1 MSLWD
6 NFLKDISEEF
16 KNKEHF
22 LKGSTIRRCIH
33 PKIDS
38 INAIKY
44 LDAVSRLE
52 FLKPDPQTG
61 SPTHSID
68 KFSLVTLQSSLYLK
82 TMIKKCNNLDVID
95 EIHDIG
101 GGYGNMAW
109 TLKNYGYNK
118 KYIIYDFPVMQDIQ
132 RYWLGEQDIEVEYR
146 SLNELDPGEN
156 SHLIGTHS
164 INEMDLSDREK
175 IPFDRFKSFFIAHN
189 KIFNEIDNIIYFKN
203 LAQNLDHD
211 TEHLFYGDDDG
222 PLQKSHYWLTGIK
235 L

>member
-6 NFLKDISEEF
+6 NYLKDISSEF
-16 KNKEHF
+16 KHKEDF
-22 LKGSTIRRCIH
+22 LKRDTIRRCLH
-33 PKIDS
+33 PRMNS
-38 INAIKY
+38 MNAIQY
-44 LDAVSRLE
+44 LSAVINLD
-52 FLKPDPQTG
+52 FLKPDPPTG
-61 SPTHSID
+61 SPTRCID

-82 TMIKKCNNLDVID
+82 TMIEKSKLDVID

-118 KYIIYDFPVMQDIQ
+118 KYIIYDFPIMQDIQ

-146 SLNELDPGEN
+146 SLDELDPGEN

-175 IPFDRFKSFFIAHN
+175 VPFDKFKSFFIAYN
-189 KIFNEIDNIIYFKN
+189 QKFNGIDNVEYFKN
-203 LAQNLDHD
+203 LAMNLDHE
-211 TEHLFYGDDDG
+211 TEHLFYGDDHG
-222 PLQKSHYWLTGIK
+222 PLQRQHYWLIGNSS
-235 L
+235 

>member
-22 LKGSTIRRCIH
+22 LKGSTISRCIH

-68 KFSLVTLQSSLYLK
+68 KFSLVNLQSSLYLK

-146 SLNELDPGEN
+146 SLAELDPGEN

-189 KIFNEIDNIIYFKN
+189 KIFNEIDNIKYFSN
-203 LAQNLDHD
+203 LAKNLDHD

-222 PLQKSHYWLTGIK
+222 PLQQSHYWLTGVK

>member
-22 LKGSTIRRCIH
+22 LKGSTISRCIH

-146 SLNELDPGEN
+146 SLAELDPGEN

-189 KIFNEIDNIIYFKN
+189 KIFNEIDNIKYFSN
-203 LAQNLDHD
+203 LAKNLDHD

-222 PLQKSHYWLTGIK
+222 PLQQSHYWLTGVK

>member
-16 KNKEHF
+16 KNKEYF
-22 LKGSTIRRCIH
+22 LKGSTTSRCIH
-33 PKIDS
+33 PRIDS
-38 INAIKY
+38 MNAIKY
-44 LDAVSRLE
+44 LNAVSHLD
-52 FLKPDPQTG
+52 FLKPDPQIG

-82 TMIKKCNNLDVID
+82 TMIKKSNLDVID

-118 KYIIYDFPVMQDIQ
+118 RYIIYDFPVMHDIQ

-146 SLNELDPGEN
+146 SLDELDPGEN

-164 INEMDLSDREK
+164 INEMNLSDREK

-189 KIFNEIDNIIYFKN
+189 KIFNEIDNIKYFRN
-203 LAQNLDHD
+203 LAKNLDHD

-222 PLQKSHYWLTGIK
+222 PLQQSHYWLTGVK

>member
-22 LKGSTIRRCIH
+22 LKGSTISRCIH

-44 LDAVSRLE
+44 HDAVSRLE

-146 SLNELDPGEN
+146 SLAELDPGEN

-189 KIFNEIDNIIYFKN
+189 KIFNEIDNIKYFSN
-203 LAQNLDHD
+203 LSKNLDHD

-222 PLQKSHYWLTGIK
+222 PLQQSHYWLTGVK

>member
-1 MSLWD
+1 
-6 NFLKDISEEF
+6 
-16 KNKEHF
+16 
-22 LKGSTIRRCIH
+22 
-33 PKIDS
+33 
-38 INAIKY
+38 
-44 LDAVSRLE
+44 
-52 FLKPDPQTG
+52 
-61 SPTHSID
+61 
-68 KFSLVTLQSSLYLK
+68 
-82 TMIKKCNNLDVID
+82 MIKKCNNLDVID

-118 KYIIYDFPVMQDIQ
+118 KYIIYDFPVMQNIQ

-146 SLNELDPGEN
+146 SLAELDPGEN

-189 KIFNEIDNIIYFKN
+189 KIFNEIDNIKYFSN
-203 LAQNLDHD
+203 LAKNLDHD
-211 TEHLFYGDDDG
+211 TEHLFYGNDDG
-222 PLQKSHYWLTGIK
+222 PLQASHYWLTGVK

>member
-22 LKGSTIRRCIH
+22 LKGSTISRCIH

-118 KYIIYDFPVMQDIQ
+118 KYIIYDFPVMQNIQ

-146 SLNELDPGEN
+146 SLAELDPGEN

-189 KIFNEIDNIIYFKN
+189 KIFNEIDNIKYFSN
-203 LAQNLDHD
+203 LAKNLDHD
-211 TEHLFYGDDDG
+211 TEHLFYGNDDG
-222 PLQKSHYWLTGIK
+222 PLQASHYWLTGVK

>member
-1 MSLWD
+1 
-6 NFLKDISEEF
+6 
-16 KNKEHF
+16 
-22 LKGSTIRRCIH
+22 
-33 PKIDS
+33 
-38 INAIKY
+38 
-44 LDAVSRLE
+44 
-52 FLKPDPQTG
+52 
-61 SPTHSID
+61 
-68 KFSLVTLQSSLYLK
+68 
-82 TMIKKCNNLDVID
+82 MIKKCNNLDVID

-146 SLNELDPGEN
+146 SLAELDPGEN

-189 KIFNEIDNIIYFKN
+189 KIFNEIDNIKYFSN
-203 LAQNLDHD
+203 LAKNLDHD

-222 PLQKSHYWLTGIK
+222 PLQQSHYWLTGVK

>member
-6 NFLKDISEEF
+6 NFLKDISKEF

-22 LKGSTIRRCIH
+22 LKGSTISRCIH

-118 KYIIYDFPVMQDIQ
+118 KYIIYDFPVMQNIQ

-146 SLNELDPGEN
+146 SLAELDPGEN

-189 KIFNEIDNIIYFKN
+189 KIFNEIDNIKYFSN
-203 LAQNLDHD
+203 LAKNLDHD
-211 TEHLFYGDDDG
+211 TEHLFYGNDDG
-222 PLQKSHYWLTGIK
+222 PLQASHYWLTGVK

>member
-22 LKGSTIRRCIH
+22 LKGSTISRCIH

-146 SLNELDPGEN
+146 SLAELDPGEN

-189 KIFNEIDNIIYFKN
+189 KIFNEIDNIKYFSN
-203 LAQNLDHD
+203 LAKNLDHD
-211 TEHLFYGDDDG
+211 TEHLFYGNDDG
-222 PLQKSHYWLTGIK
+222 PLQMSHYWLTGVK

>member
-6 NFLKDISEEF
+6 DFLKDISEEF
-16 KNKEHF
+16 KNKEQF
-22 LKGSTIRRCIH
+22 LKGNAIRRCLH
-33 PKIDS
+33 PRINS
-38 INAIKY
+38 ITAIEY
-44 LDAVSRLE
+44 LNKVSHLD

-61 SPTHSID
+61 SPTYSID

-82 TMIKKCNNLDVID
+82 TMIKKSKLDDID

-118 KYIIYDFPVMQDIQ
+118 KYIIYDFPIMQDIQ
-132 RYWLGEQDIEVEYR
+132 RYWLGEQNIEVEYR
-146 SLNELDPGEN
+146 SLDEIDPGEN

-164 INEMDLSDREK
+164 INEMDLPDREK
-175 IPFDRFKSFFIAHN
+175 IPFDKFKSFFIAHN
-189 KIFNEIDNIIYFKN
+189 KIFNGIDNVKYFRN
-203 LAQNLDHD
+203 LAKNLDHD
-211 TEHLFYGDDDG
+211 TEHLFFGDYDG
-222 PLQKSHYWLTGIK
+222 PVQQSHYWLTGIK